1 MVLNRQGWP
10 EWWAWDLDLSP
21 HLLKR
26 MEDRGFNEVD
36 LRTMLERAS
45 NYRPDVVERRWIIE
59 SRHQRLRWEIIVEPD
74 NEVRLLVVV
83 TAFPVWEK

>member
-1 MVLNRQGWP
+1 
-10 EWWAWDLDLSP
+10 
-21 HLLKR
+21 
-26 MEDRGFNEVD
+26 
-36 LRTMLERAS
+36 MLERAS

-59 SRHQRLRWEIIVEPD
+59 SRHQRRRWEIIVEPD

>member
-1 MVLNRQGWP
+1 
-10 EWWAWDLDLSP
+10 
-21 HLLKR
+21 

-59 SRHQRLRWEIIVEPD
+59 SRHQRRRWEIIVEPD

>member
-59 SRHQRLRWEIIVEPD
+59 SRHQRRRWEIIVEPD